1 MRFAK
6 TVTALALACSLALA
20 IPTFAA
26 PAAEEQ
32 AGRQEDLELL
42 YQTIRDRHPGP
53 FTNTPEQEFLARI
66 AQIEARIDT
75 EDSMSFGL
83 DLQSLA
89 ALIGDSHTTTNLNS
103 ILSSGHMFPV
113 SVKWMDGDWVLY
125 QVDASHQSALGQQ
138 VTSVNGFSMDQV
150 QEKMAPLISADNEIK
165 LRRQLSQ
172 VFGHQEIMVYCGLIK
187 PEEDLTLTLE
197 NGTSITLSPLSMQ
210 DQSGWPKINGLS
222 QQRQGSAPTD
232 YQKGTY
238 YFSLPL
244 DSRTYYIQY
253 NQCKEDP
260 ELPMETFAAQVEQDL
275 SSGQY
280 RRVVVDLRNNGG
292 GSDGVIWPLLQV
304 LRRAMDRGMEGVG
317 LIGETTFSSAII
329 NAVELQEM
337 GMALVGEPASGSVD
351 HFGSVRS
358 TQLPNSGLRLGVS
371 SKYIDL
377 GELLDADAGRGVEPL
392 EPDVT
397 AAQTMADT
405 LAGRDYAVEWL
416 LSHPQRLEPQAYPEA
431 PLTRGRLAAL
441 LWQAAGSPAAEG
453 TGFSD
458 VLGIEWFLP
467 ALRWA
472 RESGAASGTGAGA
485 FEAARP
491 VTRQEAAVLLLRT
504 AELLGLGPGQTG
516 TPPEDEA
523 QIEPWALEAVRW
535 VCSTGLMETETGRFR
550 PEEGLTRQEG
560 EAAVER
566 LAALAG

>member
-1 MRFAK
+1 MEPNETPMGPEELRPEPQKSKKKVLPYVVCCLATAVVVFALTFVGMTLLQSRQK
-6 TVTALALACSLALA
+6 STSDDDYLAKVREVVTLLDARYVDGLDHTKLGDELAAAAVSATGDRWSYYLTADELEAQNQRRTNQYVGVGITVNYTREEGLYILGVETGGPAEAAGLEAGEVITAVDGVSLAGEARYEGANLIQGEAGTTVTLEVLGEDGTARTVEVERAELETDPVESRMLEGKVGYVRLLNFYDHSAQRLEEAVTQLREQGAEAL
-20 IPTFAA
+20 
-26 PAAEEQ
+26 
-32 AGRQEDLELL
+32 
-42 YQTIRDRHPGP
+42 
-53 FTNTPEQEFLARI
+53 
-66 AQIEARIDT
+66 
-75 EDSMSFGL
+75 
-83 DLQSLA
+83 
-89 ALIGDSHTTTNLNS
+89 
-103 ILSSGHMFPV
+103 
-113 SVKWMDGDWVLY
+113 
-125 QVDASHQSALGQQ
+125 
-138 VTSVNGFSMDQV
+138 
-150 QEKMAPLISADNEIK
+150 
-165 LRRQLSQ
+165 
-172 VFGHQEIMVYCGLIK
+172 VFDM
-187 PEEDLTLTLE
+187 
-197 NGTSITLSPLSMQ
+197 
-210 DQSGWPKINGLS
+210 
-222 QQRQGSAPTD
+222 
-232 YQKGTY
+232 
-238 YFSLPL
+238 
-244 DSRTYYIQY
+244 
-253 NQCKEDP
+253 
-260 ELPMETFAAQVEQDL
+260 
-275 SSGQY
+275 
-280 RRVVVDLRNNGG
+280 RNNGG

>member
-125 QVDASHQSALGQQ
+125 QVDASHQGALGQQ

-172 VFGHQEIMVYCGLIK
+172 VFGHQEIMVYCGLLK

-210 DQSGWPKINGLS
+210 DQSGWPEINGLS

-253 NQCKEDP
+253 NQCMEDP
-260 ELPMETFAAQVEQDL
+260 ELPMETFTAQVHGRPGARELFRPGAFGSAEQ
-275 SSGQY
+275 
-280 RRVVVDLRNNGG
+280 RRR
-292 GSDGVIWPLLQV
+292 
-304 LRRAMDRGMEGVG
+304 LRRGHHP
-317 LIGETTFSSAII
+317 
-329 NAVELQEM
+329 
-337 GMALVGEPASGSVD
+337 PADG
-351 HFGSVRS
+351 
-358 TQLPNSGLRLGVS
+358 
-371 SKYIDL
+371 
-377 GELLDADAGRGVEPL
+377 AGPPG
-392 EPDVT
+392 
-397 AAQTMADT
+397 
-405 LAGRDYAVEWL
+405 
-416 LSHPQRLEPQAYPEA
+416 PQR
-431 PLTRGRLAAL
+431 
-441 LWQAAGSPAAEG
+441 
-453 TGFSD
+453 
-458 VLGIEWFLP
+458 
-467 ALRWA
+467 
-472 RESGAASGTGAGA
+472 GAGA
-485 FEAARP
+485 VGAGGGGH
-491 VTRQEAAVLLLRT
+491 LLLRQHQR
-504 AELLGLGPGQTG
+504 PGDPG
-516 TPPEDEA
+516 D
-523 QIEPWALEAVRW
+523 
-535 VCSTGLMETETGRFR
+535 GRR
-550 PEEGLTRQEG
+550 
-560 EAAVER
+560 
-566 LAALAG
+566 AGR

>member
-260 ELPMETFAAQVEQDL
+260 ELPMETFTAQVMADLEQGSYSVL
-275 SSGQY
+275 LL
-280 RRVVVDLRNNGG
+280 DLRNNGG
-292 GSDGVIWPLLQV
+292 GSDGVIWPLLRV
-304 LRRAMDRGMEGVG
+304 LRQAMDRGME
-317 LIGETTFSSAII
+317 
-329 NAVELQEM
+329 
-337 GMALVGEPASGSVD
+337 
-351 HFGSVRS
+351 
-358 TQLPNSGLRLGVS
+358 
-371 SKYIDL
+371 
-377 GELLDADAGRGVEPL
+377 GVEPL

-397 AAQTMADT
+397 VPQTMADT
-405 LAGRDYAVEWL
+405 LAGRDTAV
-416 LSHPQRLEPQAYPEA
+416 
-431 PLTRGRLAAL
+431 
-441 LWQAAGSPAAEG
+441 
-453 TGFSD
+453 
-458 VLGIEWFLP
+458 EWFLP

-472 RESGAASGTGAGA
+472 RESGAASGTG
-485 FEAARP
+485 
-491 VTRQEAAVLLLRT
+491 
-504 AELLGLGPGQTG
+504 
-516 TPPEDEA
+516 
-523 QIEPWALEAVRW
+523 EAVQW
-535 VCSTGLMETETGRFR
+535 ACAAGLMEIDQGHFR

>member
-1 MRFAK
+1 M
-6 TVTALALACSLALA
+6 ACPS
-20 IPTFAA
+20 
-26 PAAEEQ
+26 
-32 AGRQEDLELL
+32 
-42 YQTIRDRHPGP
+42 
-53 FTNTPEQEFLARI
+53 
-66 AQIEARIDT
+66 
-75 EDSMSFGL
+75 
-83 DLQSLA
+83 
-89 ALIGDSHTTTNLNS
+89 
-103 ILSSGHMFPV
+103 
-113 SVKWMDGDWVLY
+113 
-125 QVDASHQSALGQQ
+125 
-138 VTSVNGFSMDQV
+138 
-150 QEKMAPLISADNEIK
+150 
-165 LRRQLSQ
+165 
-172 VFGHQEIMVYCGLIK
+172 
-187 PEEDLTLTLE
+187 
-197 NGTSITLSPLSMQ
+197 
-210 DQSGWPKINGLS
+210 
-222 QQRQGSAPTD
+222 SAPTD

-260 ELPMETFAAQVEQDL
+260 ELPMETFTAQVMADLEQGSYSVL
-275 SSGQY
+275 LL
-280 RRVVVDLRNNGG
+280 DLRNNGG

-358 TQLPNSGLRLGVS
+358 AQLPNSGLRLGVS

-405 LAGRDYAVEWL
+405 LAGRDSAVEWL
-416 LSHPQRLEPQAYPEA
+416 LSHPQRLEPRAYPEA

-472 RESGAASGTGAGA
+472 RESGAASGTGEGA